1 MNCYQK
7 TWLPALPLEESNKL
21 SHTSLASG
29 FQYNGCFLAP
39 SASTGKPRR
48 PKRTAP
54 LSRPQSVGGVS
65 GLAGSSLGSA
75 SAATIDSRPAWYS
88 SLSPFDR
95 SIPQMSKE
103 MAAPSAEGRRVL
115 RSIASADDMRRRV
128 RKEKEF
134 TAPHRRAARYGA
146 SVRQH
151 VAGAG
156 LLDAIERRE
165 KYLAWTRALLQQ
177 DDATRPST
185 EQAQRQLLTRLR
197 EDVLTVLSSLSVA
210 TLQVLEAVA
219 HWRGVMGNARLVPV
233 WNEADYLR
241 KLQRDTHF
249 LLRHR
254 LLDAL
259 AISGHTGAVLPFVDA
274 LASSHGVARL
284 AEGSALQQPAVAP
297 AAVLTGAAPTPIEAA
312 GPRAVDGVSEA
323 KAYAAKKKALIERA
337 AVVKAERKATASDRA
352 ARGVGRIVP
361 LDQPPS
367 ASGRR
372 EAAADPS
379 TGGPPG
385 QGSERGAPGTQR
397 PQTAKQAPA
406 VTAVKPKQI
415 PAQLRWLLG
424 EHWERV
430 AELFADPSEL
440 FGELGVAGRVSKRE
454 LLAGLQHL
462 GLQAEIAEV
471 TQLYRSLDEAG
482 RGTIDLA
489 ELRALLHPDSPDAAL
504 QAPAPA
510 PAAPAASEQAAVLRP
525 KWLPA
530 RGAALK
536 EAEQACAE
544 WVWGAEWL
552 RDGAEGS
559 PATPWWVEKL
569 KGEKLELAVEMD
581 ERLRPRVLLGR
592 LRAAEAMLA
601 REETLEGVPLVLAG
615 AADATEQPGAYEKE
629 LRRQQG
635 LLLWVRVPRPLAP
648 ELSYGHAAA
657 MVQLLMRGAATL
669 IQAYARLHAAL
680 GRTPAAGQ
688 LSGHARRR
696 VFALWL
702 KTGRGMG
709 GQQAAAIWRTVT
721 ISEALTA
728 LKARWTR
735 QELEAGGNA
744 GEGQDTSEAR
754 AVEYARAVKRQA
766 LRRCREHIEEHV
778 ERAQVARA
786 AEGQRLTQ
794 SEVVVL
800 VAEFAAGLFD
810 E

>member
-7 TWLPALPLEESNKL
+7 AWLPALPFEESNKQ

-29 FQYNGCFLAP
+29 FQYNGCVLAP
-39 SASTGKPRR
+39 VSTEKPKR
-48 PKRTAP
+48 PKRAVP
-54 LSRPQSVGGVS
+54 LSRPHSVGDVS
-65 GLAGSSLGSA
+65 GLAGSSLGIA
-75 SAATIDSRPAWYS
+75 STAAIDSRPAWYS

-95 SIPQMSKE
+95 SIPQMSEE
-103 MAAPSAEGRRVL
+103 MAAPSAAGRRVL
-115 RSIASADDMRRRV
+115 RSIASADDMRRRA
-128 RKEKEF
+128 RKKKEY

-151 VAGAG
+151 VAGAS
-156 LLDAIERRE
+156 LLEAIERRE

-177 DDATRPST
+177 DGAARPST
-185 EQAQRQLLTRLR
+185 EQAQLQLLTRLR

-219 HWRGVMGNARLVPV
+219 HWRDVLGNPLLVPV
-233 WNEADYLR
+233 WNQADYLR

-249 LLRHR
+249 LLQHR

-259 AISGHTGAVLPFVDA
+259 AISAHPFARVLPFVDG

-284 AEGSALQQPAVAP
+284 AEGGALQQPVAAP
-297 AAVLTGAAPTPIEAA
+297 AVVPTGAAPTPAEAA
-312 GPRAVDGVSEA
+312 GPRAIDGVSEA
-323 KAYAAKKKALIERA
+323 KAYADKKKALIERA

-352 ARGVGRIVP
+352 ARGFGRIVP
-361 LDQPPS
+361 LDQL
-367 ASGRR
+367 
-372 EAAADPS
+372 DPS
-379 TGGPPG
+379 TEGS
-385 QGSERGAPGTQR
+385 QGSGRSAPGTQRSQR

-406 VTAVKPKQI
+406 QVRPLTRPLTPKQI
-415 PAQLRWLLG
+415 PTQLRWLLG

-462 GLQAEIAEV
+462 GLQAELAEV
-471 TQLYRSLDEAG
+471 TQLYRSRGEAG

-489 ELRALLHPDSPDAAL
+489 ELQALLRPDSPDAAL
-504 QAPAPA
+504 QADPD
-510 PAAPAASEQAAVLRP
+510 PAAPAASEQPAVLRP

-552 RDGAEGS
+552 RGGAEGA

-581 ERLRPRVLLGR
+581 ERLKPHALLGR

-601 REETLEGVPLVLAG
+601 RETFEGVPLVLAG

-635 LLLWVRVPRPLAP
+635 LLLWVRVPRPLAL

-657 MVQLLMRGAATL
+657 MVQLLMRGAAIL

-680 GRTPAAGQ
+680 RRTPATGQ

-702 KTGRGMG
+702 KTGRGLG
-709 GQQAAAIWRTVT
+709 GQQTAAIWRTVT
-721 ISEALTA
+721 VGEGLAA
-728 LKARWTR
+728 LKARWAR

-744 GEGQDTSEAR
+744 EKGQGTSEAR
-754 AVEYARAVKRQA
+754 AVEYARAVKRQS
-766 LRRCREHIEEHV
+766 LRRCREHIDEHV

-786 AEGQRLTQ
+786 SEGQRLTQ

-800 VAEFAAGLFD
+800 VEEFVAGLFD